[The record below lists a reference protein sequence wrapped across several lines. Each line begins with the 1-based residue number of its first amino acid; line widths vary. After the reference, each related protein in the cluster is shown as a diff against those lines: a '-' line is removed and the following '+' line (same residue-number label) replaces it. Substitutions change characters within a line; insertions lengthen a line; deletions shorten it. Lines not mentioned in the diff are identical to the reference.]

1 MLVSSLSEVDESVWT
16 ATCGYMLLADICA
29 KLRLLRPVA
38 ARLSLFSLLVVE
50 EGAWETFVVLAEAA
64 LLSSSGS
71 RLWARG

>member
-50 EGAWETFVVLAEAA
+50 EDAWETFVVPAGAG
-64 LLSSSGS
+64 LLSSGS

>member
-1 MLVSSLSEVDESVWT
+1 
-16 ATCGYMLLADICA
+16 MLLADICA

-50 EGAWETFVVLAEAA
+50 EDAWETFVVLVEAA

-71 RLWARG
+71 RL